1 MELICEEKNEQNLKS
16 FPKEKKKKKVL
27 AYVVIS
33 YSFAKFLGNGQFT
46 IKISVLSKRPRTLY
60 PRRLK
65 SKL

>member
-16 FPKEKKKKKVL
+16 FPKEKKKK

>member
-16 FPKEKKKKKVL
+16 FPKEKKKKVL
-27 AYVVIS
+27 AYVVMT

-46 IKISVLSKRPRTLY
+46 IKISVLGKRPRTLN
-60 PRRLK
+60 PRHLK